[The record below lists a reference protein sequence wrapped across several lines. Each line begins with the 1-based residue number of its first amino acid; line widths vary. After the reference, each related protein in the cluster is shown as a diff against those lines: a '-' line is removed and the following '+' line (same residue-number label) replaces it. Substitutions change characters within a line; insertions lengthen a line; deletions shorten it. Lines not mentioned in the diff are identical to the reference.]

1 MGPHLKVVTSQ
12 NRLAYIVRLIFI
24 LLHPSPPVLKN
35 KDRERR
41 ITCYEALLQGPSDGK
56 TDELWYFSEP
66 HYLGDM
72 TIRLMSFELIIT
84 AKKSC

>member
-24 LLHPSPPVLKN
+24 PPPPPSPEEQRYRKKN
-35 KDRERR
+35 Q
-41 ITCYEALLQGPSDGK
+41 ALSTRPCFKAPQMEKQTNSG
-56 TDELWYFSEP
+56 TFSEP

>member
-24 LLHPSPPVLKN
+24 PPHPPVLKN
-35 KDRERR
+35 KDTEESS
-41 ITCYEALLQGPSDGK
+41 TCHEALLQGPSDGK